1 MMTEGARFDIT
12 DAMLTARIR
21 VSRDG
26 LPTTTDTEAQR
37 SMRKAGMSVLNL
49 ACVLSPWSRSVP
61 THLGARSGL
70 LSSNELA
77 LASQRPFPKRP

>member
-1 MMTEGARFDIT
+1 MMTEGARFNIT

-21 VSRDG
+21 VYRDV

-49 ACVLSPWSRSVP
+49 ACVLSPRSVP